1 MLLELHPVPSLHAF
15 VSHGAVEDCSKFS
28 LQFLLIE
35 SNFLPSFSL
44 QVTIFNA
51 KGGTYLCGATLIDDR
66 HILTA
71 ANCFDGK
78 SLNPEDYSV
87 EIGQTILKTPINP
100 YRIQEIVLHED
111 YTPFLNNDIAIIRLD
126 EPVKNVSD
134 AVCILED
141 DNLEE
146 GKLVTLLGW
155 GQLSLSKRTPDRLQ
169 VVAGIPVVE
178 NRACSAIYK
187 NKNAIYKMKFI
198 TNSAFPNGITEDL
211 MCAGREK
218 GGSDACQG
226 DSGGPLLYEFEPDQ
240 FALVGIV
247 SFGYQCVQPNSPG
260 VYTRVSYFLPWIT
273 QYIESQ
279 TQFQLDPRRRPS
291 RVG

>member
-1 MLLELHPVPSLHAF
+1 MTCVHSVLTATGVLGSNKNLRKEKPPIICGWVRDIPKVCCTNTATQINNLLNATT
-15 VSHGAVEDCSKFS
+15 EDPRSRSTDSFRLSSISETGCDRISDA
-28 LQFLLIE
+28 I
-35 SNFLPSFSL
+35 LPY
-44 QVTIFNA
+44 VTIFNA
-51 KGGTYLCGATLIDDR
+51 NGGTYLCGATLIDDR

-71 ANCFDGK
+71 ANCFDGR
-78 SLNPEDYSV
+78 SLNPEDYNV

-111 YTPFLNNDIAIIRLD
+111 YTPFLNNDIAIIR
-126 EPVKNVSD
+126 
-134 AVCILED
+134 
-141 DNLEE
+141 
-146 GKLVTLLGW
+146 W
-155 GQLSLSKRTPDRLQ
+155 GQLSLSKRTPDKL
-169 VVAGIPVVE
+169 
-178 NRACSAIYK
+178 
-187 NKNAIYKMKFI
+187 
-198 TNSAFPNGITEDL
+198 
-211 MCAGREK
+211 
-218 GGSDACQG
+218 QG

-279 TQFQLDPRRRPS
+279 TQFQLDPRRRSP